1 METVFLS
8 LWLLALTNPSDGQAV
23 HAECASEAGPDALR
37 LTKGLS
43 LVYKD
48 GNVHQLMEQLLD
60 RLPIIH
66 STYIL
71 TRLPF
76 PSDHKISAVLDTEKP
91 TYYCNTGN
99 SKQSV
104 VCDETNCRPLELS
117 NEPIAVTHVSAAAIA
132 GDNIFLAFMD
142 DKENEYQAI
151 VNARNYV
158 LHIKKLGNKM
168 ADGRKQNPT
177 VVKVLSRLNDTND
190 YKCLVFFGPI
200 YGFHAEDLS
209 SLTRPVVLRKTIDYQ
224 LSNTW
229 LGCDPVVCFDARMDF
244 AYHDQG
250 SIVMGRG
257 YSRWRIDLDK
267 KTDPHILKREALV
280 ADDIIKQTNFK
291 VVFQETFTTFT
302 NSTPTKVKTRR
313 LFPKTKLPI
322 EAAFSLNI
330 SQFYLISNQ
339 RVDIYKQL
347 NCLVSS
353 NSYHFRYFYS
363 LPLSAMFNMFEKTID
378 AAVSV
383 DNGTIF
389 LFRNNHYYSHN
400 FDTNITS
407 APMLIQNN
415 LFTCSDSFYSS
426 SKASEVLN
434 IMNFEQFEQYR
445 MQFAERNTTTL
456 ATSSKPIASKSTTVL
471 RQRNTLFLVTLVVL
485 IVSALICISAIISLK
500 VYLKNMRPSSE
511 DMADIPLPDG
521 SVTSGS
527 VSTEM
532 KVQL

>member
-1 METVFLS
+1 
-8 LWLLALTNPSDGQAV
+8 
-23 HAECASEAGPDALR
+23 
-37 LTKGLS
+37 
-43 LVYKD
+43 
-48 GNVHQLMEQLLD
+48 
-60 RLPIIH
+60 
-66 STYIL
+66 
-71 TRLPF
+71 
-76 PSDHKISAVLDTEKP
+76 
-91 TYYCNTGN
+91 
-99 SKQSV
+99 
-104 VCDETNCRPLELS
+104 
-117 NEPIAVTHVSAAAIA
+117 
-132 GDNIFLAFMD
+132 
-142 DKENEYQAI
+142 
-151 VNARNYV
+151 
-158 LHIKKLGNKM
+158 M
-168 ADGRKQNPT
+168 ADGGKQNPT
-177 VVKVLSRLNDTND
+177 VVKALSQLNDTND
-190 YKCLVFFGPI
+190 FRFLVFFGPI
-200 YGFHAEDLS
+200 YGFHEEDLS

-229 LGCDPVVCFDARMDF
+229 LGCDPVACFDARMDF

-267 KTDPHILKREALV
+267 RTDPYILKREALV
-280 ADDIIKQTNFK
+280 ADDIIKQTSLK
-291 VVFQETFTTFT
+291 VVFQETFTTIT
-302 NSTPTKVKTRR
+302 KLTPTKVKKR
-313 LFPKTKLPI
+313 LSFPALPI

-339 RVDIYKQL
+339 RVDMYELIFFS
-347 NCLVSS
+347 SS
-353 NSYHFRYFYS
+353 NSYNFRYFYS

-400 FDTNITS
+400 LDTNITS

-456 ATSSKPIASKSTTVL
+456 ATSSKPISSKSTAMA
-471 RQRNTLFLVTLVVL
+471 RKRNTLLLVTLILL

-532 KVQL
+532 KVQM